1 MERVRG
7 EIEERE
13 VEEEEEDEKGDHGA
27 NGETGS
33 KIYYYF
39 SLITCI
45 SYKTSWLCIIFLC
58 KFALITLNA

>member
-7 EIEERE
+7 EMEERE

-33 KIYYYF
+33 ETCYYYF

-45 SYKTSWLCIIFLC
+45 SYKTFVN
-58 KFALITLNA
+58 FAPITMNA